1 MKYQPHP
8 LRRADDP
15 RRRPSGRRP
24 AAGDDEISRRAIAD
38 AERSFQKVRDDL
50 RGLVQETTAQ

>member
-15 RRRPSGRRP
+15 GRRP
-24 AAGDDEISRRAIAD
+24 GGSRGAAGDDEISRRAVAD
-38 AERSFQKVRDDL
+38 AERSFQKVRDEF
-50 RGLVQETTAQ
+50 RRLVERPTTQ